1 MKTKII
7 FGGFMIK
14 IEKRAYVQLFMKI
27 MVALMLT
34 MIVCLCTMSASCKIQ
49 PEGITIL
56 ESDYSTPKL
65 QNIRLTGPTQLYLE
79 FDKEITLKNLEITSE
94 NHPNDKTSVDISI
107 FGKNTVFF
115 IDCGREFSI
124 LDNYQF
130 FGVVEDE
137 KYNSLT
143 FSSVLQ
149 GFNANIPKLKISELR
164 SYYQKPKLEFVE
176 FFAESDGN
184 LAGMVLEVFYKTEA
198 VEFVFPPVEVK
209 QGDFFVVHGRKMDET
224 CINESNNL
232 EEATY
237 KDAVPEVLDFWLDS
251 DAKVIGNSGVILL
264 RERKNGDLCDAL
276 LYTEPDKTDWA
287 NNSVKEAAVLAV
299 DSGVWVGS
307 SSVEDAAI
315 NKKPSGTRSLSRDFS
330 ISEATSLDAEV
341 SSKDMWIFVNNG
353 NATMGKENSL
363 APFEG

>member
-14 IEKRAYVQLFMKI
+14 IEKRTYIQLFMKI
-27 MVALMLT
+27 MVASMLT

-94 NHPNDKTSVDISI
+94 TNPNDKTSVDISI

-209 QGDFFVVHGRKMDET
+209 KGDFLVVHGRKMDET

-276 LYTEPDKTDWA
+276 LYTEPDKSDWA

-299 DSGVWVGS
+299 DLGVWVGS
-307 SSVEDAAI
+307 SDVEDAAI

-330 ISEATSLDAEV
+330 ISETSSLDSEV
-341 SSKDMWIFVNNG
+341 SSKDLWIFVNNG
-353 NATMGKENSL
+353 NATMGSENSL
-363 APFEG
+363 VPFEG